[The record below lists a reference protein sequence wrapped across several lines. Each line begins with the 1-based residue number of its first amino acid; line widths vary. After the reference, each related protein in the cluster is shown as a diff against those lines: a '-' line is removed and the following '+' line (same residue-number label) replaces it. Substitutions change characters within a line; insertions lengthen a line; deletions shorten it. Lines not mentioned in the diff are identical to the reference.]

1 MIFTNDAH
9 PCFLSVLGVGCII
22 LEYARAVNKLFDQE
36 TSRAEII
43 SVTVNDAIANTITVT
58 WRLSGKVNVGPG
70 LKIKPYI
77 CYTDFTVNNDGL
89 ITFQEDR
96 FDIPGWDIVLSSI
109 FPFLIGKVTAPIAP
123 PVVPRKVPAMPTKSI
138 LDKAFEFFG

>member
-1 MIFTNDAH
+1 
-9 PCFLSVLGVGCII
+9 
-22 LEYARAVNKLFDQE
+22 
-36 TSRAEII
+36 
-43 SVTVNDAIANTITVT
+43 
-58 WRLSGKVNVGPG
+58 